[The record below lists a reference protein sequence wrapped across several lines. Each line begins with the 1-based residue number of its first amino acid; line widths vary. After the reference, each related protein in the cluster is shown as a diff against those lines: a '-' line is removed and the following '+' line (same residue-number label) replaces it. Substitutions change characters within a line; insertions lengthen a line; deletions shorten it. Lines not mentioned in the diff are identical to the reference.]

1 MNPEQKYSASGIT
14 ATVWTNSKDG
24 KTFHTVSFD
33 KRYKDKEGNWKSTNS
48 LHVSD
53 LPKAIMVLGKAFE
66 YAALKSPNT
75 SSHEEERRTTS
86 VPQPVHAS
94 LNQSVSPQPMPMTA

>member
-14 ATVWTNSKDG
+14 ATVWTNTKDG
-24 KTFHTVSFD
+24 KTFRTVSFD

-66 YAALKSPNT
+66 YAALKSPNVSGHDETRAT
-75 SSHEEERRTTS
+75 SML
-86 VPQPVHAS
+86 PMNAS
-94 LNQSVSPQPMPMTA
+94 LSQSANVQRMPLVA

>member
-1 MNPEQKYSASGIT
+1 MNPEQKYSAGGIT
-14 ATVWTNSKDG
+14 ATVWANTKDG
-24 KTFHTVSFD
+24 KTFHNVSFD

-48 LHVSD
+48 LNVTD

-75 SSHEEERRTTS
+75 NQESSPE
-86 VPQPVHAS
+86 VH
-94 LNQSVSPQPMPMTA
+94 QSVTNTSASGLTRMPLVA

>member
-14 ATVWTNSKDG
+14 ATVWNNTKDG

-48 LHVSD
+48 LNVSD

-75 SSHEEERRTTS
+75 SSHEEAQRATS
-86 VPQPVHAS
+86 VSQPVNTS
-94 LNQSVSPQPMPMTA
+94 VNQTVSTHMPVVA

>member
-48 LHVSD
+48 LNVSD

-66 YAALKSPNT
+66 YAALKNPQTSPHDGEPKLNSVSKPVNT
-75 SSHEEERRTTS
+75 
-86 VPQPVHAS
+86 S
-94 LNQSVSPQPMPMTA
+94 LNQSVNQQLLPATA